1 MLGPFVEGRYTGGN
15 GENIMATIAAI
26 IGRILIAILFVAAGA
41 NKFIDPSGAEQMLAS
56 QGFSPSLVWVVATFE
71 VVAGLAIALGFG
83 TRIVSLALFG
93 FTILT
98 ILFFHNDFNDPA
110 QVQIAMK
117 NAAVAGG
124 LLMVF
129 AYGHVVESW
138 KVVRARREG
147 EVEANEARAE
157 TREAELE
164 KARAEGR
171 AEGLAEAARAHDG
184 VDVDGDG
191 KADT

>member
-1 MLGPFVEGRYTGGN
+1 
-15 GENIMATIAAI
+15 MATIAAI

-41 NKFIDPSGAEQMLAS
+41 NKIMDPSGAEQMLAA
-56 QGFSPSLVWVVATFE
+56 QGSAPSLVWVVAGFE
-71 VVAGLAIALGFG
+71 ILAGLAIALGFG
-83 TRIVSLALFG
+83 TRIASLALFG

-98 ILFFHNDFNDPA
+98 IVFFHSDFNDPA
-110 QVQIAMK
+110 QVQAAMK
-117 NAAVAGG
+117 NGAIAGG
-124 LLMVF
+124 LLLVF

-147 EVEANEARAE
+147 EEEANEARAE
-157 TREAELE
+157 TRELELD

-171 AEGLAEAARAHDG
+171 AEGLAEAGRAPDG
-184 VDVDGDG
+184 IAVEGNG

>member
-1 MLGPFVEGRYTGGN
+1 
-15 GENIMATIAAI
+15 MATIAAI
-26 IGRILIAILFVAAGA
+26 VGRILIAILFVAVGA
-41 NKFIDPSGAEQMLAS
+41 NKFMDPSGTEAMLAS
-56 QGFSPSLVWVVATFE
+56 QGFSPSLVWAVAGFE
-71 VVAGLAIALGFG
+71 VVAGLALALGFA
-83 TRIVSLALFG
+83 TRIASLALFG

-98 ILFFHNDFNDPA
+98 ILLFHRDFGDPA
-110 QVQIAMK
+110 QVQAAMK
-117 NAAVAGG
+117 NTAIAGG
-124 LLMVF
+124 LLLVF

-157 TREAELE
+157 TREIELD

-171 AEGLAEAARAHDG
+171 AEGLAEANRAIGG

-191 KADT
+191 RAEV

>member
-1 MLGPFVEGRYTGGN
+1 
-15 GENIMATIAAI
+15 MATIAAI
-26 IGRILIAILFVAAGA
+26 VGRILIAILFVAAGA
-41 NKFIDPSGAEQMLAS
+41 NKFMDPSGTESMLAS
-56 QGFSPSLVWVVATFE
+56 QGFSPALVWVVAGFE
-71 VVAGLAIALGFG
+71 VVAGLLLALGFA
-83 TRIVSLALFG
+83 TRIASLALFG

-98 ILFFHNDFNDPA
+98 IFFFHRDFGDPS
-110 QVQIAMK
+110 QVQAAMK
-117 NAAVAGG
+117 NTAIAGG

-157 TREAELE
+157 TRDVELE

-171 AEGLAEAARAHDG
+171 AEGLVEASRSANPARPAPIDPDANG
-184 VDVDGDG
+184 NPGL
-191 KADT
+191 

>member
-1 MLGPFVEGRYTGGN
+1 
-15 GENIMATIAAI
+15 MASIAAI
-26 IGRILIAILFVAAGA
+26 VGRILIAILFVAAGA
-41 NKFIDPSGAEQMLAS
+41 NKFMDPGGTEQMLAS
-56 QGFSPSLVWVVATFE
+56 QGMSPSLVWVVAGFE
-71 VVAGLAIALGFG
+71 VVAGLALALGFG
-83 TRIVSLALFG
+83 TRIASLALFG

-98 ILFFHNDFNDPA
+98 IVMFHNDFNDPA

-117 NAAVAGG
+117 NAAIAGG
-124 LLMVF
+124 LLLAF

-157 TREAELE
+157 TREVELE

-171 AEGLAEAARAHDG
+171 AEGLAQAGRAHDG

-191 KADT
+191 KAET